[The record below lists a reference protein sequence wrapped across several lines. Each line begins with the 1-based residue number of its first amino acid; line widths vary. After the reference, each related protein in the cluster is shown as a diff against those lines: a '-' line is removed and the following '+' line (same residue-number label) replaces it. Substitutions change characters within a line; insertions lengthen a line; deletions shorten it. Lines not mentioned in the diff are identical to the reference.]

1 MKALI
6 QIFDGLTYP
15 NHNQLRNLA
24 KKLKKYKR
32 YEMLFDQGIQSSHIS
47 RPRNLLFDGFE
58 QSSYK

>member
-24 KKLKKYKR
+24 KKLKKYKM
-32 YEMLFDQGIQSSHIS
+32 MLFDQGIQSSHIS